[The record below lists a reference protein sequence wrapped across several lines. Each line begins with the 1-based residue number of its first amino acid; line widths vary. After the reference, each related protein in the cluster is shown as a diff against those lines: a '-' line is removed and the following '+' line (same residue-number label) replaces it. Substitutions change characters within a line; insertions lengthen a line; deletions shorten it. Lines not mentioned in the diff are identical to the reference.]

1 MFSEH
6 GKLSGSRVLEK
17 SVNPSHDFRATVS
30 FSNLQ
35 DTNERTPLGGV
46 GKDVVSVLD
55 ACWHRGDR
63 AVRVGDGGAE
73 ALVVVF
79 REHLKHSG
87 NLELPSDWLYPDA
100 ANHALSCSK
109 ATAYGDDCAWKGHDC
124 NVLILVPVNVHEI
137 VCGVVAV
144 GVTVDGSAWEGN
156 GADQV
161 ERPVPER
168 YDIPEGAV

>member
-6 GKLSGSRVLEK
+6 GELSGSRVLEK

-46 GKDVVSVLD
+46 GKDVVSLPD

-79 REHLKHSG
+79 TECLKHSV

-100 ANHALSCSK
+100 DNHALSCSK
-109 ATAYGDDCAWKGHDC
+109 ATAYGDDCAWKGHNC
-124 NVLILVPVNVHEI
+124 NVLILVSVDGHEI
-137 VCGVVAV
+137 VCGALAV
-144 GVTVDGSAWEGN
+144 GVTANGRAWEGD